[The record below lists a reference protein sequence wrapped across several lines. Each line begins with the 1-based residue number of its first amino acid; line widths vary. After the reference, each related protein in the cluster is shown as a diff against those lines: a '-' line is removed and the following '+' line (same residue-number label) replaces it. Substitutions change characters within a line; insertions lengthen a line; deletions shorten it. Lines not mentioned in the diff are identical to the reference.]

1 MTIALWLA
9 LSVASGAFIITSAK
23 ISRPARIVV
32 AKRVST
38 VRIGPGQGFDPW
50 KWLHELL
57 SCPFCVA
64 VWLSLG
70 ATGIYRPYVLSY
82 WRPLDF
88 IVTALAIATAS
99 MLGVLIIRKAVQ

>member
-1 MTIALWLA
+1 MA
-9 LSVASGAFIITSAK
+9 
-23 ISRPARIVV
+23 V
-32 AKRVST
+32 AKRVAT
-38 VRIGPGQGFDPW
+38 QYIKVIMTPHHVNVIDPW

-88 IVTALAIATAS
+88 IVTALAIATTS